1 MTTKDFFD
9 GFSKFLSE
17 DEITKAYVDS
27 FKSTLMDQSSPDYQN
42 KLFTRTGYRVALIFF
57 DQYGKKHKEFED
69 PECFKAHVDYWNN
82 RNIEKIKNKL
92 AKEYDT
98 VMYIGKENCEE
109 NCNFVIYD
117 PSVVTA
123 IELMGSVSAF
133 LDSLE
138 VE

>member
-17 DEITKAYVDS
+17 DEITKAYANS

-69 PECFKAHVDYWNN
+69 PECFKAHVDDWNN
-82 RNIEKIKNKL
+82 RDIEKIKNENDLIEKKIQETDFEISKL
-92 AKEYDT
+92 
-98 VMYIGKENCEE
+98 N
-109 NCNFVIYD
+109 
-117 PSVVTA
+117 S
-123 IELMGSVSAF
+123 IEF
-133 LDSLE
+133 E
-138 VE
+138 VNI